1 METRA
6 NYVLIGAFTIL
17 ASVGLLL
24 FALWAAKFSSDRNW
38 RQYQV
43 IFNEPVTGLTEGGS
57 VQYNGISVGTVDK
70 LRLDTEDARRAAE
83 T

>member
-17 ASVGLLL
+17 ASVALLV

-38 RQYQV
+38 RDIKNIVKGY
-43 IFNEPVTGLTEGGS
+43 TG
-57 VQYNGISVGTVDK
+57 GIRPKAGEEVRFCLINQSASERTNAPGVVWK
-70 LRLDTEDARRAAE
+70 
-83 T
+83 